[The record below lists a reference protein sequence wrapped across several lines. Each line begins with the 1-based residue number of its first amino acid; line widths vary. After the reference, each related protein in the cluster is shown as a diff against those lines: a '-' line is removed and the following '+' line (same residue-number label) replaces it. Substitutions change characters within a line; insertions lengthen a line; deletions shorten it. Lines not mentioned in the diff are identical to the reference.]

1 MAKLN
6 ISKKLGRRLR
16 KLRKEAKLSQE
27 QLARKSG
34 LHRTYIGSIERGDQ
48 NISLENVYKLSK
60 ALKMELKDLI
70 DF

>member
-1 MAKLN
+1 MTK
-6 ISKKLGRRLR
+6 IDIRKKFGRRL
-16 KLRKEAKLSQE
+16 KKIRKELKLSQE
-27 QLARKSG
+27 ELAKISD

-60 ALKMELKDLI
+60 ALKMSLKDLV